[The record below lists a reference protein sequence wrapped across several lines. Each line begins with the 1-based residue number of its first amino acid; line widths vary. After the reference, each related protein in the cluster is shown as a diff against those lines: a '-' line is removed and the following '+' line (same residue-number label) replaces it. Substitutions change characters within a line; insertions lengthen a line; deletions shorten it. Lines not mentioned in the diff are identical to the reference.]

1 MLCRQADKRGPPGAI
16 IEGKAKRYKQEDG
29 PAATQQYTPAQV
41 NTTPHHMR

>member
-1 MLCRQADKRGPPGAI
+1 MLCRQADKRGPPGAV

-29 PAATQQYTPAQV
+29 LADTQQYTPAQV